1 MKYIGTAEDESYF
14 DQGTVAY
21 PGDIVYYIP
30 EEKFYI
36 YYDEGLGKPF
46 GWKPFEP
53 DKNAMIDLGLT
64 EYEINKMV
72 VAQLPSLITE
82 AQLRKGKE
90 LIKEF
95 THRHITSVGYYMLL
109 GRDINYYTVF
119 EVCNEYEEKVEDI
132 VIECLQNIGV
142 IQYIDNSDDGL
153 SVECW
158 IKNDKGTFA
167 LYLFDYSEGVI
178 TCQ

>member
-1 MKYIGTAEDESYF
+1 MLN
-14 DQGTVAY
+14 
-21 PGDIVYYIP
+21 
-30 EEKFYI
+30 
-36 YYDEGLGKPF
+36 LG
-46 GWKPFEP
+46 
-53 DKNAMIDLGLT
+53 MT
-64 EYEINKMV
+64 EYEINKMIM
-72 VAQLPSLITE
+72 AQLPSLITE
-82 AQLRKGKE
+82 AQLKKGKE

-119 EVCNEYEEKVEDI
+119 EVCDEYEEKVEDI

-142 IQYIDNSDDGL
+142 IQCIDNSADNH
-153 SVECW
+153 SIECW